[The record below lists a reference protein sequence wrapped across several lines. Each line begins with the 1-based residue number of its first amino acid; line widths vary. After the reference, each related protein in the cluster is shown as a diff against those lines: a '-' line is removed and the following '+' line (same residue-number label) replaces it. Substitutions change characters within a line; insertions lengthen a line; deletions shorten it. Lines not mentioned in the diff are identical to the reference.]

1 LSESALL
8 PGDRHRVVGID
19 AGAGAVV
26 TRWIA
31 ERERI
36 GLPATT
42 PPLSTMRGTR
52 VTTAYVRRLMKSLGR
67 KAGIAKRVHAHGL
80 RHTHAAQLR
89 EEGFDIGIISKQLGH
104 RSILTT
110 LRYLDHIN
118 PVAVIEAVRSRAWG
132 E

>member
-1 LSESALL
+1 MHGQ
-8 PGDRHRVVGID
+8 GDRHRVVGID
-19 AGAGAVV
+19 PGAGAVV
-26 TRWIA
+26 AKWIA
-31 ERERI
+31 ERQRI

-42 PPLSTMRGTR
+42 PLLSTMRGTTF
-52 VTTAYVRRLMKSLGR
+52 TTAYVRRFMKSLGR

-110 LRYLDHIN
+110 IRYLDHVA
-118 PVAVIEAVRSRAWG
+118 PVAVITAVRGREWR
-132 E
+132 